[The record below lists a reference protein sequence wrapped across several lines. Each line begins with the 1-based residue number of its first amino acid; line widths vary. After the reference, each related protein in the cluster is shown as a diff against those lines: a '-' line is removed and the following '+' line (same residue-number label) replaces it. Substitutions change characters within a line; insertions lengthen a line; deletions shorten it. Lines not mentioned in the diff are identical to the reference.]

1 MLSRYSIRSKLV
13 VVISLLLL
21 VFGGTGLLAISNM
34 RLIQGG
40 VAEFQS
46 RWLPAV
52 RLLGNLRAYTIRYGS
67 VVRDHILESDS
78 AKKASAEKLL
88 ADLTRDIE
96 KEGVAYELLLSS
108 PEERKLYT
116 DFQQLWSAYVAQ
128 VPDVLSASRRND
140 IATASDLI
148 VHQMQP
154 LRQDSGQALLKA
166 MDINNKRAAAAGQS
180 AEQTYAF
187 AFALIV
193 GTLVLTLVLSSIVG
207 LLLLRDISMGIR
219 SIIAPMRA
227 LANGDVTVAVHSRA
241 KHTEIGQM
249 AAALQVFKESLIAKQ
264 AADKLAAAEAEA
276 KILRGQ
282 RIDKITGGFRSMIGE
297 LVAALS
303 TSSGELEAAA
313 ETLSKTADTAL
324 HISATVA
331 AASEEA
337 SLNVQTVA
345 SATEEMTSS
354 VSEIGR
360 QVEASTK
367 VASEAVRQAAET
379 NHRINKLSTA
389 ATRIGDVVSLIT
401 TIAGQTNLLALNAT
415 IEAARAGESGRGFA
429 VVASEV
435 KALAGQTARAT
446 SEISEQI
453 SEIQI
458 ATQESADAIK
468 HISTTID
475 RISAITAAIAAAVE
489 EQANTTGEISRSLQ
503 HAARGTV
510 QVASNITEVKQGA
523 VEAGSASSQVLS
535 SAQSLTRERSRLE
548 HEVQRFLAAIQ
559 AA

>member
-1 MLSRYSIRSKLV
+1 MLSRYTIRSKL
-13 VVISLLLL
+13 IAIICFLL
-21 VFGGTGLLAISNM
+21 VVFAGTGLLAISNM

-40 VAEFQS
+40 VVEFQT

-52 RLLGNLRAYTIRYGS
+52 RLLGSLRAYTIRYGS
-67 VVRDHILESDS
+67 VVRDHILESDP
-78 AKKASAEKLL
+78 AKKTAAEKLV
-88 ADLTRDIE
+88 ADLTRDIDSD
-96 KEGVAYELLLSS
+96 GNAYELLLSS
-108 PEERKLYT
+108 AEERKLYK
-116 DFQQLWSAYVAQ
+116 DFRQLWNAYVEQ

-140 IATASDLI
+140 VTTATDLI

-166 MDINNKRAAAAGQS
+166 IDINNKGAAAAGQS

-193 GTLVLTLVLSSIVG
+193 GTLVLTLALSVIAS
-207 LLLLRDISMGIR
+207 LLLLRDISVSIA

-227 LANGDVTVAVHSRA
+227 LANGDLTAVVPHLA
-241 KHTEIGQM
+241 KNTEIGQM

-264 AADKLAAAEAEA
+264 AADQLAAAEAKV

-282 RIDKITGGFRSMIGE
+282 RIDKITGGFRSMISE
-297 LVAALS
+297 LIAALS
-303 TSSGELEAAA
+303 TSSGDLEAAA
-313 ETLSKTADTAL
+313 VTLSKTADTAQ
-324 HISATVA
+324 HVSATVA

-354 VSEIGR
+354 VNEIGR

-367 VASEAVRQAAET
+367 VATEAVRQAAEA

-389 ATRIGDVVSLIT
+389 ATRIDDVVNLIAI
-401 TIAGQTNLLALNAT
+401 IAGQTNLLALNAT

-453 SEIQI
+453 SEIQV
-458 ATQESADAIK
+458 ATQASADANK
-468 HISTTID
+468 HISATID
-475 RISAITAAIAAAVE
+475 RLSAITAAIAAAVE
-489 EQANTTGEISRSLQ
+489 EQAQTTGEISRSLL
-503 HAARGTV
+503 HAARGTA
-510 QVASNITEVKQGA
+510 QVASNITEVERGA
-523 VEAGSASSQVLS
+523 VETGSASSQVLS
-535 SAQSLTRERSRLE
+535 SAQSLTKESSRLE
-548 HEVQRFLAAIQ
+548 HEVQNFLSAIQ